1 MNFER
6 LFLLRQSNGLTQDE
20 MGEIL
25 GVKRVA
31 VSQWEN
37 TKEIIPLDK
46 LNIYSNYFM
55 VSLDYITGL
64 DDSKKEVKKIKLNR
78 NIIGKNLRLLR
89 KELKLTQEDL
99 ANVLNTSH
107 STISAYESG
116 KTTLLTAF
124 AFQIC
129 TKYGISLDWLC
140 GKADSMYI
148 KHKSYV

>member
-1 MNFER
+1 
-6 LFLLRQSNGLTQDE
+6 
-20 MGEIL
+20 MGELL

-55 VSLDYITGL
+55 VSLDYIVGL
-64 DDSKKEVKKIKLNR
+64 DDNKKEVTKIKLNK
-78 NIIGKNLRLLR
+78 NIIGKNLRRLR
-89 KELKLTQEDL
+89 KELNLTQEDL
-99 ANVLNTSH
+99 ADVLNTSH

-129 TKYGISLDWLC
+129 TKYRISLDWLC
-140 GKADSMYI
+140 GKSSEMYI
-148 KHKSYV
+148 KHR

>member
-6 LFLLRQSNGLTQDE
+6 LFLLRQSNGLTQDQ

-55 VSLDYITGL
+55 VSLDYIVGL
-64 DDSKKEVKKIKLNR
+64 DDNKKEVTKIKLNK
-78 NIIGKNLRLLR
+78 NIIGKNLRRLK
-89 KELKLTQEDL
+89 KELNLTQEDL
-99 ANVLNTSH
+99 ADVLNTSH

-129 TKYGISLDWLC
+129 TKYRISLDWLC
-140 GKADSMYI
+140 GKSSEMYI
-148 KHKSYV
+148 KHR

>member
-6 LFLLRQSNGLTQDE
+6 LFLLRQSNGLTQDQ

-55 VSLDYITGL
+55 VSLDYIVGL
-64 DDSKKEVKKIKLNR
+64 DDNKKEVTKIKLNK
-78 NIIGKNLRLLR
+78 NIIGKNLRRLR
-89 KELKLTQEDL
+89 KEFNLTQEDL
-99 ANVLNTSH
+99 ADVLNTSH

-129 TKYGISLDWLC
+129 TKYRISLDWLC
-140 GKADSMYI
+140 GKSSEMYI
-148 KHKSYV
+148 KHR

>member
-46 LNIYSNYFM
+46 LNTYSNYFM

-64 DDSKKEVKKIKLNR
+64 DDSKKEIKKIKLNR
-78 NIIGKNLRLLR
+78 NIIGKKLRLLR
-89 KELKLTQEDL
+89 KELNLTQEDL

-116 KTTLLTAF
+116 KTMLLTAF

-129 TKYGISLDWLC
+129 VKYGVSLDWIC
-140 GKADSMYI
+140 GKSDVMYI
-148 KHKSYV
+148 KHKSYI

>member
-6 LFLLRQSNGLTQDE
+6 LFLLRQSNGLTQKE

-31 VSQWEN
+31 ISQWEN

-46 LNIYSNYFM
+46 LNIYSNYFL
-55 VSLDYITGL
+55 VSLDYIVGL
-64 DDSKKEVKKIKLNR
+64 DDNKRKIKKIKLNK
-78 NIIGKNLRLLR
+78 NIIGKNLRRLR
-89 KELKLTQEDL
+89 KEFNLTQEDL
-99 ANVLNTSH
+99 AKVLNTSH

-129 TKYGISLDWLC
+129 VKYGVSLDWIC
-140 GKADSMYI
+140 GKSDVMYI
-148 KHKSYV
+148 KHGSYV

>member
-6 LFLLRQSNGLTQDE
+6 LFLLRQSNGLTQDQ

-55 VSLDYITGL
+55 VSLDYIVGL
-64 DDSKKEVKKIKLNR
+64 DDNKKEVTKIKLNK
-78 NIIGKNLRLLR
+78 NIIGKNLRRLR
-89 KELKLTQEDL
+89 KELNLTQEDL
-99 ANVLNTSH
+99 ADVLNTSH

-129 TKYGISLDWLC
+129 TKYRISLDWLC
-140 GKADSMYI
+140 GKSSEMYI
-148 KHKSYV
+148 KHR

>member
-6 LFLLRQSNGLTQDE
+6 LFLLRQSNGLTQKE

-31 VSQWEN
+31 ISQWEN

-46 LNIYSNYFM
+46 LNIYSNYFL
-55 VSLDYITGL
+55 VSLDYIVGL
-64 DDSKKEVKKIKLNR
+64 DDNKRKIKKIKLNK
-78 NIIGKNLRLLR
+78 NIIGKNLRRLR
-89 KELKLTQEDL
+89 KEFNLTQEDL
-99 ANVLNTSH
+99 AKVLNTSH

-129 TKYGISLDWLC
+129 VKYGVSLDWIC
-140 GKADSMYI
+140 GKSDVMYI
-148 KHKSYV
+148 KHKSYI

>member
-46 LNIYSNYFM
+46 LNTYSNYFM

-64 DDSKKEVKKIKLNR
+64 DDSKKEIKKIKLNR
-78 NIIGKNLRLLR
+78 NIIGKKLRLLR
-89 KELKLTQEDL
+89 KELNLTQEDL

-116 KTTLLTAF
+116 KTMLLTAF

-129 TKYGISLDWLC
+129 VKYGVSLDWIC
-140 GKADSMYI
+140 GKSDVMYI
-148 KHKSYV
+148 KQRSYV

>member
-6 LFLLRQSNGLTQDE
+6 LFLLRQSNGLTQKE

-31 VSQWEN
+31 ISQWEN

-46 LNIYSNYFM
+46 LNIYSNYFL
-55 VSLDYITGL
+55 VSLDYIVGL
-64 DDSKKEVKKIKLNR
+64 DDNKRKIKKIKLNK
-78 NIIGKNLRLLR
+78 NIIGKNLRRLR
-89 KELKLTQEDL
+89 KEFNLTQEDL
-99 ANVLNTSH
+99 AYVLNTSH

-140 GKADSMYI
+140 GKSDDMYI

>member
-6 LFLLRQSNGLTQDE
+6 LFLLRQSNGLTQDQ

-55 VSLDYITGL
+55 VSLDYIVGL
-64 DDSKKEVKKIKLNR
+64 YDNKKEVTKIKLNK
-78 NIIGKNLRLLR
+78 NIIGKNLRRLR
-89 KELKLTQEDL
+89 KELNLTQEDL
-99 ANVLNTSH
+99 ADVLNTSH

-129 TKYGISLDWLC
+129 TKYRISLDWLC
-140 GKADSMYI
+140 GKSSEMYI
-148 KHKSYV
+148 KHR

>member
-6 LFLLRQSNGLTQDE
+6 LFLLRQSNGLTQDQ

-55 VSLDYITGL
+55 VSLDYIVGL
-64 DDSKKEVKKIKLNR
+64 DDNKKEVTKIKLNK
-78 NIIGKNLRLLR
+78 NILGKNLRRLR
-89 KELKLTQEDL
+89 KELNLTQEDL
-99 ANVLNTSH
+99 ADVLNTSH

-129 TKYGISLDWLC
+129 TKYRISLDWLC
-140 GKADSMYI
+140 GKSSEMYI
-148 KHKSYV
+148 KHR

>member
-20 MGEIL
+20 MGKIL

-46 LNIYSNYFM
+46 LNIYSNYFN
-55 VSLDYITGL
+55 VSLDYIVGL
-64 DDSKKEVKKIKLNR
+64 DDNKNTKNIKLNK
-78 NIIGKNLRLLR
+78 NIIGKNLKIFRNKLNLTQ
-89 KELKLTQEDL
+89 KEL
-99 ANVLNTSH
+99 ANLLNTSH

-116 KTTLLTAF
+116 KTMLLTAF

-129 TKYGISLDWLC
+129 SKYKVSLDWLI
-140 GKADSMYI
+140 GKSNDMFI
-148 KHKSYV
+148 KQKVLN

>member
-1 MNFER
+1 MNFEK
-6 LFLLRQSNGLTQDE
+6 LFLLRQSNGLTQKE

-55 VSLDYITGL
+55 VSLDYIVGL
-64 DDSKKEVKKIKLNR
+64 DDNKRKIKKIKLNK
-78 NIIGKNLRLLR
+78 NIIGKNLRRLR
-89 KELKLTQEDL
+89 KEFNLTQEDL
-99 ANVLNTSH
+99 AYVLNTSH

-116 KTTLLTAF
+116 KTMLLTAF

-129 TKYGISLDWLC
+129 VKYGVSLDWIC
-140 GKADSMYI
+140 GKSDVMYV
-148 KHKSYV
+148 KHGSYV

>member
-46 LNIYSNYFM
+46 LNTYSNYFM

-64 DDSKKEVKKIKLNR
+64 DDSKKEIKKIKLNR
-78 NIIGKNLRLLR
+78 NIIGKKLRLFR
-89 KELKLTQEDL
+89 KELNLTQEDL

-116 KTTLLTAF
+116 KTMLLTAF

-129 TKYGISLDWLC
+129 VKYGVSLDWIC
-140 GKADSMYI
+140 GKSDVMYI
-148 KHKSYV
+148 KHKSYI